1 MYYVISNPTAGKRG
15 NKYCLE
21 LATKV
26 FDAHGVKYEVYETT
40 HRGEAQDIAK
50 KLTSNGATEL
60 VVVGGDGTLHEVLN
74 GIQNPTECKVGLIP
88 AGTGNDF
95 ADAMKLPRDPE
106 KAAEIILKGETKET
120 DYLDVDGTRCMNIAG
135 MGIDVDILEGCQRGR
150 MKGKA
155 KYFISLLRTMFKF
168 KGMQVTYQKD
178 GQEVSENVLITA
190 VCNGSQFGGGLKVCP
205 NAVIDDGKMEVVVVR
220 HIKGVFKLLR
230 ALLTLMKGKITEYHM
245 TSHFYAEEIKV
256 SAPPCTIQLDGELY
270 SGLAFNAKIHSGL
283 KFYR

>member
-1 MYYVISNPTAGKRG
+1 MYHVISNPTAGKRG
-15 NKYCLE
+15 NKYCLG
-21 LATKV
+21 LATKI
-26 FDAHGVKYEVYETT
+26 FDENGAKYEIHETT
-40 HRGEAQDIAK
+40 RRGEAKEIAQR
-50 KLTSNGATEL
+50 LTIQGVTEL

-74 GIQNPTECKVGLIP
+74 GIVNPKECKVGLIP

-95 ADAMKLPRDPE
+95 ADAMGIPRNAE
-106 KAAEIILKGETKET
+106 TAAELILKGETKET
-120 DYLDVDGTRCMNIAG
+120 DYLEMDGTRCMNIAG
-135 MGIDVDILEGCQRGR
+135 MGIDVDILEGCQKGK

-168 KGMQVTYQKD
+168 KGLDITYEKD
-178 GQEVSENVLITA
+178 GEKISEKVLIAA

-205 NAVIDDGKMEVVVVR
+205 NAVIDDGKMEVVVVK

-230 ALLTLMKGKITEYHM
+230 ALLTLMKGKITEYHL
-245 TSHFYAEEIKV
+245 TSHFYAEEIQI

-270 SGLAFNAKIHSGL
+270 SGLQFNAKIHSGL

>member
-155 KYFISLLRTMFKF
+155 KYFISLLRTMLRIRPTPTFF
-168 KGMQVTYQKD
+168 
-178 GQEVSENVLITA
+178 TA
-190 VCNGSQFGGGLKVCP
+190 PRPKR
-205 NAVIDDGKMEVVVVR
+205 M
-220 HIKGVFKLLR
+220 
-230 ALLTLMKGKITEYHM
+230 ALPSTVK
-245 TSHFYAEEIKV
+245 
-256 SAPPCTIQLDGELY
+256 
-270 SGLAFNAKIHSGL
+270 
-283 KFYR
+283 